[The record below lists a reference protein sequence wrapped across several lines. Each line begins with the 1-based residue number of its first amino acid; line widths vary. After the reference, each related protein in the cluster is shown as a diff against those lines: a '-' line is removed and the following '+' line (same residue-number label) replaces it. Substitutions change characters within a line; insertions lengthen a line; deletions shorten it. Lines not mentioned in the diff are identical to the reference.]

1 MHTLAQT
8 GNGIDEAITQG
19 IDFLHAGQLPSGTFQ
34 IFCSPHPLLEQECKP
49 DYSTFQTAQISYC
62 LDFIQSEKAEE
73 MLRKAIHFLANA
85 MQDGCVWR
93 YTCSPNPDYLAP
105 DVDDTSCISSL
116 LKRHGVSVPDNT
128 GVLLGNRDSRGLFY
142 TWILPRLTWTTH
154 MSYWRVALRQLLKLR
169 QLYWFYTVTEC
180 KPSDVDLVVN
190 ANVLYY
196 LGERPET
203 EPVIRRLVQIIEEQA
218 EETCDRYYANRFN
231 FYYFLSRN
239 RAAGVRAFEA
249 VGNTIIKRI
258 KSCALPDG
266 VIGSHI
272 LHTAQ
277 AACALMDWNDRSTV
291 LDGAIQA
298 ILRARNQSGEWKRC
312 PFYYSG
318 PSQKLAWGSEEL
330 TTGFCLEAL
339 SRYRNLSRSDQHSAL
354 NSWSILPNRATP

>member
-1 MHTLAQT
+1 MPALTNSRNDLEQ
-8 GNGIDEAITQG
+8 AIAQG
-19 IDFLHAGQLPSGTFQ
+19 IDFLHAVQLPSGTFQ
-34 IFCSPHPLLEQECKP
+34 IFCSPHPLLEEKCAP

-62 LDFIQSEKAEE
+62 LNFTKSDRVEE
-73 MLRKAIHFLANA
+73 IVRRAIRFLLST

-93 YTCSPNPDYLAP
+93 YTCSPNPDYLPP
-105 DVDDTSCISSL
+105 DVDDTACISFQL
-116 LKRHGVSVPDNT
+116 RRHGVSFPDNT
-128 GVLLGNRDSRGLFY
+128 GVILGNRDSRGLFY
-142 TWILPRLTWTTH
+142 TWVLPRLKWTTH

-180 KPSDVDLVVN
+180 RPNDLDLVVN

-203 EPVIRRLVQIIEEQA
+203 APIIRRLIQIIEEQA
-218 EETCDRYYANRFN
+218 EETCDKYYADRFN

-239 RAAGVRAFEA
+239 YAAGIRAFEA
-249 VGNTIIKRI
+249 VGDTILARI
-258 KSCALPDG
+258 KSYAHPDG

-277 AACALMDWNDRSTV
+277 AACALMDWKDHSTV
-291 LDGAIQA
+291 LDDAIQA
-298 ILRARNQSGEWKRC
+298 ILRARSPNGGWQKL

-318 PSQKLAWGSEEL
+318 PSKKLAWGSEEL

-339 SRYRNLSRSDQHSAL
+339 SRYLNLQ
-354 NSWSILPNRATP
+354 T

>member
-1 MHTLAQT
+1 MLILTNSRNDLEQAIAQ
-8 GNGIDEAITQG
+8 AV
-19 IDFLHAGQLPSGTFQ
+19 DFLYAAQLPSGTFQ
-34 IFCSPHPLLEQECKP
+34 IFCSPHPLLEEKCVA

-62 LDFIQSEKAEE
+62 LSFTKSDRVEE
-73 MLRKAIHFLANA
+73 IVRRAIRFLLST

-93 YTCSPNPDYLAP
+93 YTCNPNPDYLPP
-105 DVDDTSCISSL
+105 DVDDTACISFL
-116 LKRHGVSVPDNT
+116 LRRHGVSFPDNT
-128 GVLLGNRDSRGLFY
+128 GVILGNHDSRGLFY
-142 TWILPRLTWTTH
+142 TWVLPRLQWTNH

-180 KPSDVDLVVN
+180 RPNDLDLVVN

-203 EPVIRRLVQIIEEQA
+203 APIIRRLIQIIEEQA
-218 EETCDRYYANRFN
+218 EETCDKYYADRFN

-239 RAAGVRAFEA
+239 YAAGIRAFEA
-249 VGNTIIKRI
+249 VGDTILARI
-258 KSCALPDG
+258 KSYAHPDG

-277 AACALMDWNDRSTV
+277 AACALMDWKDHSTV
-291 LDGAIQA
+291 LDDAIQA
-298 ILRARNQSGEWKRC
+298 ILRATGPNGGWQKF

-318 PSQKLAWGSEEL
+318 PSKKLAWGSEEL

-339 SRYRNLSRSDQHSAL
+339 SRYRNLQS
-354 NSWSILPNRATP
+354 

>member
-1 MHTLAQT
+1 LDQ
-8 GNGIDEAITQG
+8 AIEQG
-19 IDFLHAGQLPSGTFQ
+19 IDFLYAMQLPSGTFQ
-34 IFCSPHPLLEQECKP
+34 IFCSPHPLLEDECKP

-62 LDFIQSEKAEE
+62 LDFTKSEKVEE
-73 MLRKAIHFLANA
+73 ILRKAIRFLINA

-105 DVDDTSCISSL
+105 DVDDTACISSL
-116 LKRHGVSVPDNT
+116 LRRHSVSFPDNA
-128 GVLLGNRDSRGLFY
+128 GVILGNRDSRGLFY
-142 TWILPRLTWTTH
+142 TWILPRFRWTTH

-180 KPSDVDLVVN
+180 KPNDVDLVVN

-203 EPVIRRLVQIIEEQA
+203 APIIRSLIQIIEEQA
-218 EETCDRYYANRFN
+218 EESCDKYYANRFN

-239 RAAGVRAFEA
+239 YAAGVGALEA
-249 VGNTIIKRI
+249 VGETIVGRI
-258 KSCALPDG
+258 KSYAHPDG
-266 VIGSHI
+266 VIGNHI

-277 AACALMDWNDRSTV
+277 AACALMDWQDWEDHKHGKDHSTI
-291 LDGAIQA
+291 LDNAIQA
-298 ILRARNQSGEWKRC
+298 ILCARDSSGGWKRC

-318 PSQKLAWGSEEL
+318 PSKKLGWGSEEL

-339 SRYRNLSRSDQHSAL
+339 SRYRNLYSE
-354 NSWSILPNRATP
+354 T